1 MVDRDLVLRK
11 IADMERYLGN
21 LSEYRG
27 MTSDGYAA
35 DWKTQR
41 IVERT
46 LHLVIEASMDI
57 ADHLVADRRL
67 PVPETAAGAFIALAD
82 AGLLEPEL
90 ARALGRMVAF
100 RNILVHDY
108 ARLDPQIVL
117 RVLES
122 DLRDVERLRDAVL
135 EAL

>member
-1 MVDRDLVLRK
+1 
-11 IADMERYLGN
+11 MERYLSD

-27 MTSDGYAA
+27 ITRNAYAA

-46 LHLVIEASMDI
+46 LHLVVEASMDI

-67 PVPETAAGAFIALAD
+67 PIPETAAGAFIALAE
-82 AGLLEPEL
+82 AGLFEDDL

-122 DLRDVERLRDAVL
+122 DLRDVERFRDAVL
-135 EAL
+135 RTLNP